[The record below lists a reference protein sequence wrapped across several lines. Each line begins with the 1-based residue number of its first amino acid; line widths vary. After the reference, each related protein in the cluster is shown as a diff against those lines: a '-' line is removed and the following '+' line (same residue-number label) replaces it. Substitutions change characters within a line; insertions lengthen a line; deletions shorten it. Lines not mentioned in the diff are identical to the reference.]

1 MSLWA
6 PLAADFR
13 IFHGTFIYS
22 LYRGCM
28 EDILEY
34 RDLFMVNDVPWQ
46 RKRLVSQIAST
57 WKLFLR

>member
-1 MSLWA
+1 MLLWA

-34 RDLFMVNDVPWQ
+34 RGLFMVNAA
-46 RKRLVSQIAST
+46 RL
-57 WKLFLR
+57 